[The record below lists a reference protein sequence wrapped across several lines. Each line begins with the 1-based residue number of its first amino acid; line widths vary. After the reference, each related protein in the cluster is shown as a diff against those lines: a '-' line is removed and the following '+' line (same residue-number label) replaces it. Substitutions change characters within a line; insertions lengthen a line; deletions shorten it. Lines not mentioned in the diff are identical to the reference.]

1 MEIVKNVRKTTHQK
15 EHCLSVREK
24 KVKKIKVLVVRPTL
38 GEWLE
43 KQKDSLPENIELI
56 VPKEGTDEE
65 IEELIQDVEIVVCT
79 RLSAEAARKGKKLKL
94 IQKTGAGV
102 DAIPFEAIREEIIV
116 ANTSGANPV
125 PLAEGTIALM
135 ISLAKKIPQKNSSF
149 PDRVVLR
156 GTELR
161 GKKVGIIGLGSIGL
175 EVAKRLQAFEMKILG
190 IKRKPTEKLK
200 EELDLEFLGGP
211 DDLDYVMKES
221 DFVIVIVPLTPA
233 TRGMI
238 GERELK
244 LMKPTAYL
252 VNVARAA
259 IIQEEPL
266 YRAVKEEWIAGAAL
280 DVWWI
285 PHWWDPKWG
294 PELDKPSRY
303 PIWELPNVIATPHNA
318 GFVERTAH
326 SDRAIQIIAENI
338 QRIAQGKTP
347 INLVDKKHQ
356 Y

>member
-1 MEIVKNVRKTTHQK
+1 MENVMCVMKTTHLK
-15 EHCLSVREK
+15 VHCHSVKEK
-24 KVKKIKVLVVRPTL
+24 KVKKIKILVVRPTL
-38 GEWLE
+38 AEWFE
-43 KQKDSLPENIELI
+43 KQKDLFPSNIELI

-135 ISLAKKIPQKNSSF
+135 ISLAKKITQKNNSF
-149 PDRVVLR
+149 PERDILR

-161 GKKVGIIGLGSIGL
+161 GKKVGIIGLGSIGI

-190 IKRKPTEKLK
+190 IKRRPTKKLK
-200 EELDLEFLGGP
+200 EELGLEFLGGS
-211 DDLDYVMKES
+211 DDLDYVLKES
-221 DFVIVIVPLTPA
+221 DFVLVIVPLTPA

-244 LMKPTAYL
+244 LMKSTAYL

-259 IIQEEPL
+259 IIQEEPM

-303 PIWELPNVIATPHNA
+303 PIWELPNVITTPHNV
-318 GFVERTAH
+318 GFVERTTH
-326 SDRAIQIIAENI
+326 SERAIQIIAENI

-347 INLVDKKHQ
+347 INLVDKEHQ

>member
-1 MEIVKNVRKTTHQK
+1 MHARKTTILK
-15 EHCLSVREK
+15 DLYLSAKEK
-24 KVKKIKVLVVRPTL
+24 KVIKIKVLVIRSTL
-38 GEWLE
+38 AEWLE
-43 KQKDSLPENIELI
+43 KQKDLLPENLELI

-79 RLSAEAARKGKKLKL
+79 RLSAKAAKKGKKLKL

-102 DAIPFEAIREEIIV
+102 DAIPFEDIRKDIFV

-135 ISLAKKIPQKNSSF
+135 ISLAKKITQKNQSF
-149 PDRVVLR
+149 PDRTILR

-161 GKKVGIIGLGSIGL
+161 GKKVGIIGLGSIGI

-190 IKRKPTEKLK
+190 IRRRVSEKLK
-200 EELDLEFLGGP
+200 NELSLEFLGGP
-211 DDLDYVMKES
+211 EDLDFVLKES
-221 DFVIVIVPLTPA
+221 DFVLVIVPLTPT

-259 IIQEEPL
+259 IIQEEPM
-266 YRAVKEEWIAGAAL
+266 YRALKEEWIAGAAF

-285 PHWWDPKWG
+285 PHWWDPKWN
-294 PELDKPSRY
+294 PEIDKPSRY
-303 PIWELPNVIATPHNA
+303 PIWELPNVISTPHNV
-318 GFVERTAH
+318 GFVEQTIH
-326 SDRAIQIIAENI
+326 SEKAIQIIAENI
-338 QRIAQGKTP
+338 QRIAQGNTP
-347 INLVDKKHQ
+347 INLVDKEHQ

>member
-1 MEIVKNVRKTTHQK
+1 MKITHRRV
-15 EHCLSVREK
+15 HCLSAKER
-24 KVKKIKVLVVRPTL
+24 KVKKIKVLVVRASL
-38 GEWLE
+38 AEWLE
-43 KQKDSLPENIELI
+43 KQKDLLPKNIELI

-65 IEELIQDVEIVVCT
+65 IEELIQDAEIVVCT
-79 RLSAEAARKGKKLKL
+79 RLSAEAAKKGKKLKL

-102 DAIPFEAIREEIIV
+102 DAIPFDAIREDIIV

-135 ISLAKKIPQKNSSF
+135 ISLAKKITEKNSSF
-149 PDRVVLR
+149 PDRTVLR
-156 GTELR
+156 GIELR
-161 GKKVGIIGLGSIGL
+161 GKKVGIIGLGSIGI

-190 IKRKPTEKLK
+190 IKRRPEEKVK
-200 EELDLEFLGGP
+200 KELDLEFLGGP
-211 DDLDYVMKES
+211 GDLDYVLKES

-285 PHWWDPKWG
+285 AHWWDPKWG

-303 PIWELPNVIATPHNA
+303 PIWELPNVITTPHNV
-318 GFVERTAH
+318 GFVERSAH
-326 SDRAIQIIAENI
+326 SERAIQIIAENI
-338 QRIAQGKTP
+338 QRIAHGKTP
-347 INLVDKKHQ
+347 INLVDKEHQ